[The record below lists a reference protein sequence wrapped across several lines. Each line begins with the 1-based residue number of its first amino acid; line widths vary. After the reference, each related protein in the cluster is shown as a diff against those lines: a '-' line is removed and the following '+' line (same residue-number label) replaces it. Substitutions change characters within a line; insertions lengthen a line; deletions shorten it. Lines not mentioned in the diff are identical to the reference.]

1 MRQPRLGRHSLG
13 LPVALILTALLA
25 LALIAPG
32 ALAREKKVAFV
43 DDDWDPIER
52 GPGDADPHYETY
64 FFEVFD
70 ILGYDFDVFE
80 IQPDEGPRNLPT
92 LEDLAA
98 YPYVIWNCASAD
110 SIPLSIAERMLL
122 RDYRALGGKLML
134 VGQGIVNALAPPDL
148 RDFLYHELG
157 VEDYAV
163 DVHVV
168 GIKPTDD
175 LGYFPEMGWTGLDTS
190 NLPDPDPAR
199 GDLLVP
205 APDVISL
212 LTGSLS
218 DSSSGP
224 VSTNRYLPAPLHFQ
238 SVMMEAIADPYARAD
253 FTGGYS
259 EWLGFEGDD
268 IMDFMDG
275 LEDLEPVSICPP
287 HELDWD
293 PILHAIRFAAHGEAT
308 CDAVLAMPLMPEG
321 GGCDSWSI
329 RFSHL
334 VSAPG
339 AQSEMVLLEL
349 AGGLDVLRVLAIPS
363 TFGDQTYDLRFK
375 FLHDGH
381 LVLDQRF
388 PNLSINEIR
397 RVQVSQ
403 YTPSALI
410 GIEIKDQLGNFV
422 DGATFSG
429 YALAIEELRLRA
441 RGLGHPA
448 AEPVEG
454 WVDDIAIGGCL
465 ITRFTT
471 GVGETPLLLGSLR
484 VQPNPFNPSTRISGE
499 LLAAGGVELGVY
511 DLQGRRQRLLI
522 AGDQPAGPFS
532 LEWDGR
538 DESGQRLPSGVY
550 LLRLTDGRGSRAVK
564 LVMMK

>member
-13 LPVALILTALLA
+13 LPFALILTALLA
-25 LALIAPG
+25 LALIAPN

-52 GPGDADPHYETY
+52 GPGDADPHYEDY
-64 FFEVFD
+64 FFEVFG
-70 ILGYDFDVFE
+70 ILDYDFDVFE
-80 IQPDEGPRNLPT
+80 VQPDEGARNLPT
-92 LEDLAA
+92 LEELAA

-134 VGQGIVNALAPPDL
+134 LGQGIVNGLAPPDL

-157 VEDYAV
+157 VAAYNQDAY
-163 DVHVV
+163 VV
-168 GIKPTDD
+168 SIAPTED
-175 LGYFPEMGWTGLDTS
+175 LGYFPETEPATLDTS
-190 NLPDPDPAR
+190 NLPDPDPTL
-199 GDLLVP
+199 GDVLIPTEGTLT
-205 APDVISL
+205 L
-212 LTGSLS
+212 LTGTLNA
-218 DSSSGP
+218 GGTGA

-238 SVMMEAIADPYARAD
+238 SVMMEAIADPYVRAD

-308 CDAVLAMPLMPEG
+308 CDAVLAMPLMPAG

-339 AQSEMVLLEL
+339 TQSEMVLLEL

-381 LVLDQRF
+381 LVLDERF
-388 PNLSINEIR
+388 PDLSLNEIR

-429 YALAIEELRLRA
+429 YALGIEELRLRA
-441 RGLGHPA
+441 RGLSHPDA
-448 AEPVEG
+448 DPVEG
-454 WVDDIAIGGCL
+454 WIDDIAIGGCL

-484 VQPNPFNPSTRISGE
+484 AQPNPFNPSTRISGE
-499 LLAAGGVELGVY
+499 LLVAGGVELGVY

-538 DESGQRLPSGVY
+538 DESGQRLASGVY
-550 LLRLTDGRGSRAVK
+550 LLRLTNGGGSRAVK
-564 LVMMK
+564 LVMLK